1 MMGQWDP
8 HTPVMGQWGHYL
20 RKQVA
25 TFFVLRQLTTPQLT
39 TTQLTTTQLYT
50 RSVHPSGTPL
60 YYVAPSPI
68 VAPPRL
74 SKARAAAYRG
84 RQLGDSSHAA
94 WHLGYLPPHMHMRSS
109 HALKARLQA
118 PHPELVARVA
128 QHARPACC
136 EVSTS
141 VRNLMRGY
149 DQGNEAGVVAF
160 EDCFGP
166 SLRSHFDRRTNSAD
180 RPHMHREEVRQALIL
195 HAVSDE
201 TNPVSPLVIMT
212 VVMPWRVSASYGKD
226 QASPAITHR

>member
-1 MMGQWDP
+1 MAQKDLRADRGGSPTKTTQTTTTVNAMSDERGGIKYGGASWRCGGGGEGGPPGGLQEAEARVGERGSKLPNLASTRFFRGSPMMGQWDP

-128 QHARPACC
+128 QHARPQPAA
-136 EVSTS
+136 
-141 VRNLMRGY
+141 RYPHR
-149 DQGNEAGVVAF
+149 
-160 EDCFGP
+160 FG
-166 SLRSHFDRRTNSAD
+166 T
-180 RPHMHREEVRQALIL
+180 
-195 HAVSDE
+195 
-201 TNPVSPLVIMT
+201 
-212 VVMPWRVSASYGKD
+212 
-226 QASPAITHR
+226 